1 MRKFPQFQKENS
13 VLPCRVLEYRI
24 TKMSKSRYMNF
35 LGILPSHPAVARK
48 RHISCF
54 SLLLYENRVGVVSD
68 MYPPILGVQYWGG
81 IVMKYSY
88 AYKRT
93 CVE

>member
-1 MRKFPQFQKENS
+1 
-13 VLPCRVLEYRI
+13 
-24 TKMSKSRYMNF
+24 MSKSRYMNF
-35 LGILPSHPAVARK
+35 LGILSSHPAVARK

-54 SLLLYENRVGVVSD
+54 SLLLYKICLGIVSD
-68 MYPPILGVQYWGG
+68 MYPPYWVSSMGG

-88 AYKRT
+88 TYKRT

>member
-1 MRKFPQFQKENS
+1 
-13 VLPCRVLEYRI
+13 
-24 TKMSKSRYMNF
+24 MSKSRYMNF
-35 LGILPSHPAVARK
+35 LGILSGQPAVARK

-54 SLLLYENRVGVVSD
+54 SLLLYENRVGAVSD
-68 MYPPILGVQYWGG
+68 MYPPILGAQYWGG